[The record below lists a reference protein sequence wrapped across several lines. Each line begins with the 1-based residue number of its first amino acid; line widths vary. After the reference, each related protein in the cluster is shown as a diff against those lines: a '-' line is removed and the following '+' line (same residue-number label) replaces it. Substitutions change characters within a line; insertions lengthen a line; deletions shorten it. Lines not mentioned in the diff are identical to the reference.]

1 MRKFFT
7 SLTLALL
14 LAFGSGQAVKAQ
26 SAGATT
32 SSLTGSVID
41 EQGNT
46 IPGAIISVK
55 NLQTNFVREIR
66 AQEDGSYLVTQLNPG
81 NYELTISADGFNTQT
96 TRLDLVLGSTSL
108 VNFSMKIG
116 TTSDIIEVIAS
127 ATIDEGK
134 TESSNNIDRGNIDS
148 LPINRRNFLDFS
160 LTTPRAVT
168 DRTPQ
173 QGITVSSMLAF
184 NGQNARFNNITT
196 DGLDNNEP
204 VGGSVRSNF
213 SQDSVQEFQVVSDS
227 FSAEFGRATAGIVN
241 IVTRGGG
248 NDFHGSSFLF
258 LRNEAIAARDA
269 FAAIDPEFKQYQF
282 GSLLSGPIKKDKAFF
297 FLSFERLSV
306 KQNNI
311 VTINDQSVDAA
322 RRQGFFLRNGPVP
335 VGQANTSI
343 LARTDLR
350 LTPNDTL
357 WVRYN
362 YGGSF
367 NGSIEPF
374 GGLIGETNGGVQEAA
389 ENALAANNTY
399 INVGLNLVNETR
411 ILLSERDL
419 DISTIGNDPQVQL
432 FAPEGRIVF
441 GRSSFLPQ
449 FRELDTGQFVN
460 NTSLSKGRHQIKF
473 GIDLKY
479 LTFTAPL
486 SFFATGLSVFAPLD
500 LSALTGTTTVLSGL
514 QAFDPQSRTPS
525 QRATLMTL
533 SQTLPQQVQGFPSNV
548 PLADLAFPSFIA
560 QGFSDLFV
568 QSVPGRYYS
577 TFVQDDI
584 KIKSNLTLKL
594 GLRYDLTRISFMP
607 SNDGNFS
614 PRVGFA
620 YQPKRLPNAR
630 IYGSYGIFVG
640 TPIYAIPFTLELLK
654 RKQIQVLVTPF
665 PFSVLTFALPGHGL
679 PESPKIPDG
688 VPFIPQ
694 LSQDLVYDKNVRSSY
709 TQQVNF
715 GIDYTYKKS
724 NISLSY
730 AFVRG
735 LKFLSN
741 RNINPVVRPTPGNPV
756 ASSISGRVDTTQGDL
771 FEFESAFD
779 SYYNA
784 FTLSYKQKVTGRFNI
799 FAHYTFA
806 KAIDNFVD
814 FRIDVNQFNDSLK
827 PALERS
833 LSVQDLRSRFVLS
846 GSVDI
851 GYGKSKLLRD
861 FRLSTIVNAES
872 GRPYNITA
880 GADLN
885 LSGDFPPSDRPL
897 GLGRNTGISPGFF
910 GVDLRLERKITVKER
925 VQVQGFLEVFNLF
938 NRVNISEIDGIFPA
952 DAQGNFNLPK
962 KDGSRFI
969 APPERFRSAFAPRQV
984 QLGFRFSF

>member
-1 MRKFFT
+1 MRNLFAA
-7 SLTLALL
+7 LTLALL
-14 LAFGSGQAVKAQ
+14 LTFGSGQEVKAQ
-26 SAGATT
+26 SSATT

-41 EQGNT
+41 EQNNI
-46 IPGAIISVK
+46 IPGAVISAK

-66 AQEDGSYLVTQLNPG
+66 SQEDGAYLITQLPPG
-81 NYELTISADGFNTQT
+81 NYELTITADGFNTQT
-96 TRLDLVLGSTSL
+96 TRVDLVLGSTSL
-108 VNFSMKIG
+108 INFSMKIG
-116 TTSDIIEVIAS
+116 ATSDIIEVIAS
-127 ATIDEGK
+127 ATVDEGK
-134 TESSNNIDRGNIDS
+134 TESSSNINRENIES

-173 QGITVSSMLAF
+173 QGITISSMLAF

-213 SQDSVQEFQVVSDS
+213 SQDAVQEFQVVSDS
-227 FSAEFGRATAGIVN
+227 FSAEFGRSTAGVVN

-248 NDFHGSSFLF
+248 NEFHGSSFLF
-258 LRNEAIAARDA
+258 LRNESIAARDA
-269 FAAIDPEFKQYQF
+269 FSTIDPEFKQYQF
-282 GSLLSGPIKKDKAFF
+282 GGLLSGPIKKDKAFF

-311 VTINDQSVDAA
+311 VTINDQSVNAA
-322 RRQGFFLRNGPVP
+322 RRQGFSLRNGPVP
-335 VGQANTSI
+335 VGQASTSI
-343 LARTDLR
+343 LARGDVR
-350 LTPNDTL
+350 LSANDTL

-367 NGSIEPF
+367 NGAVEPF
-374 GGLIGETNGGVQEAA
+374 GGLVGETNGGVQEAA
-389 ENALAANNTY
+389 ENAIAFNNTY
-399 INVGLNLVNETR
+399 LNANLNLVNETR
-411 ILLSERDL
+411 VLLSERDL
-419 DISTIGNDPQVQL
+419 DLSFIGNDPQVQI

-449 FRELDTGQFVN
+449 FRELSTGQFIN
-460 NTSLSKGRHQIKF
+460 NTSLSRGRQQIKF
-473 GIDLKY
+473 GVDLKY
-479 LTFTAPL
+479 LTFKAPL

-500 LSALTGTTTVLSGL
+500 LSGLGANVVLSGL
-514 QAFDPQSRTPS
+514 QSFDPASRTPA
-525 QRATLMTL
+525 QRAALTTL
-533 SQTLPQQVQGFPSNV
+533 SQTLPRDVAGFPQNV
-548 PLADLAFPSFIA
+548 PLADLAFPSFMA
-560 QGFSDLFV
+560 QGFSDLFNI
-568 QSVPGRYYS
+568 SVPGRYYS

-584 KIKSNLTLKL
+584 KINSNLTIKL
-594 GLRYDLTRISFMP
+594 GLRYDLTRVSFMP
-607 SNDGNFS
+607 TNDGNFS
-614 PRVGFA
+614 PRFSFA
-620 YQPKRLPNAR
+620 YQPKKLPNAR

-654 RKQIQVLVTPF
+654 RKQIQVLVVPF
-665 PFSVLTFALPGHGL
+665 PFSVLTFALPGKGL
-679 PESPKIPDG
+679 PESPKIPPG
-688 VPFIPQ
+688 VNFIPQ
-694 LSQDLVYDKNVRSSY
+694 LSQDLVYGNNVRSSY

-715 GIDYTYKKS
+715 GVDYTFKKS
-724 NISLSY
+724 TISLSY

-741 RNINPVVRPTPGNPV
+741 RNINPVVRPVPGNPV
-756 ASSISGRVDTTQGDL
+756 ASSILGRVDPTQGDL

-784 FTLSYKQKVTGRFNI
+784 FTVSYKQRVTGRFNI
-799 FAHYTFA
+799 LAHYTFA

-814 FRIDVNQFNDSLK
+814 FRIDVNQFNDTLK
-827 PALERS
+827 PNLDRS

-851 GYGKSKLLRD
+851 GYKKNPLLRD
-861 FRLSTIVNAES
+861 FKLSTIINAES

-897 GLGRNTGISPGFF
+897 GLGRNTGILPGFF
-910 GVDLRLERKITVKER
+910 SVDMRLERKFLVKER
-925 VQVQGFLEVFNLF
+925 IQVQGFLEAFNLF
-938 NRVNISEIDGIFPA
+938 NRVNISEINGIFPA
-952 DAQGNFNLPK
+952 DAQGNFNLPQQS
-962 KDGSRFI
+962 GSRFV
-969 APPERFRSAFAPRQV
+969 APPERFRSAFAPRQL
-984 QLGFRFSF
+984 QLGFRVSF

>member
-1 MRKFFT
+1 M
-7 SLTLALL
+7 SLTLGLL
-14 LAFGSGQAVKAQ
+14 LAFGSGQLVQAQ
-26 SAGATT
+26 SSSTT
-32 SSLTGSVID
+32 SSLTGSVTD
-41 EQGNT
+41 EQGS
-46 IPGAIISVK
+46 IIAGAIITVK
-55 NLQTNFVREIR
+55 NTQTSIVREIR
-66 AQEDGSYLVTQLNPG
+66 SQEDGAYLITQLPPA
-81 NYELTISADGFNTQT
+81 NYEITISAEGFNTQT
-96 TRLDLVLGSTSL
+96 TRLELVLGSTAL
-108 VNFSMKIG
+108 VNISMKIG
-116 TTSDIIEVIAS
+116 ATSDIIEVTAS
-127 ATIDEGK
+127 ASIGEGK
-134 TESSNNIDRGNIDS
+134 TESSTNIDRGNIDN

-258 LRNEAIAARDA
+258 LRNESIAARDA
-269 FAAIDPEFKQYQF
+269 FSTIKPEFKQYQF
-282 GSLLSGPIKKDKAFF
+282 GSLLSGPIKKEKAFF
-297 FLSFERLSV
+297 FLSFERLSL

-311 VTINDQSVDAA
+311 VTINDQSIAAA
-322 RRQGFFLRNGPVP
+322 RRQGFSLRNGPIP
-335 VGQANTSI
+335 VGQATTSI

-367 NGSIEPF
+367 NGAAEPF
-374 GGLIGETNGGVQEAA
+374 GALIGETNGGVQEAA
-389 ENALAANNTY
+389 ENALAFNNTY
-399 INVGLNLVNETR
+399 LNVGLNLVNETR
-411 ILLSERDL
+411 LLFSKRDL
-419 DISTIGNDPQVQL
+419 DISTIGNDPQVQI
-432 FAPEGRIVF
+432 FAPEGKIVF

-449 FRELDTGQFVN
+449 FRELETAQFVN
-460 NTSLSKGRHQIKF
+460 NTSLSRGRQQIKF
-473 GIDLKY
+473 GVDLKY

-486 SFFATGLSVFAPLD
+486 AFFATGLSVFAPLD
-500 LSALTGTTTVLSGL
+500 LSAFTGTTTVLSGL
-514 QAFDPQSRTPS
+514 QSFDPMSRTPA
-525 QRATLMTL
+525 QRVALTAL
-533 SQTLPQQVQGFPSNV
+533 SQTLPQLVAGFPANV
-548 PLADLAFPSFIA
+548 PIQDLAFPSFIA
-560 QGFSDLFV
+560 QGFSDGAKEIV
-568 QSVPGRYYS
+568 AGRYYS

-584 KIKSNLTLKL
+584 KVKSNLTVKL
-594 GLRYDLTRISFMP
+594 GLRYDLTRIDFTP
-607 SNDGNFS
+607 KNDGNFS
-614 PRVGFA
+614 PRVAFA
-620 YQPKRLPNAR
+620 YQPKRFPAAR
-630 IYGSYGIFVG
+630 ISGSYGIFVG

-654 RKQIQVLVTPF
+654 RKQIQVLVVPF
-665 PFSVLTFALPGHGL
+665 PFSILTFALPGRGL

-688 VPFIPQ
+688 VTFIPQ
-694 LSQDLVYDKNVRSSY
+694 LSQDLIYDKNVRSSY

-715 GIDYTYKKS
+715 GIDYTYKQS

-741 RNINPVVRPTPGNPV
+741 RNINPVVRPVAGNPV
-756 ASSISGRVDTTQGDL
+756 ASSILGRVDTTQGDL

-784 FTLSYKQKVTGRFNI
+784 FTVTYKQKVTGRFNI
-799 FAHYTFA
+799 LAHYTFA
-806 KAIDNFVD
+806 KAIDDFVD
-814 FRIDVNQFNDSLK
+814 FRIDVNQFNDSLR

-846 GSVDI
+846 GSMDI
-851 GYGKSKLLRD
+851 SYGKSKLFRD
-861 FRLSTIVNAES
+861 FRLSTIIDAES

-897 GLGRNTGISPGFF
+897 SLGRNVGLSPGFF
-910 GVDLRLERKITVKER
+910 SVDMRLERKINIKEKL
-925 VQVQGFLEVFNLF
+925 QIQGFLEVFNLF

-952 DAQGNFNLPK
+952 DAQGNYNLPK
-962 KDGSRFI
+962 KDGGRFV

-984 QLGFRFSF
+984 QVGFRISF